1 MEKDMRMISAAI
13 AASLFT
19 LLPLGAGAQ
28 EDGKKQDS
36 TAAAACQAWD
46 RGAAARQ
53 DGWALKE
60 LQGAERWAMLS
71 YYDRRVGPRAN
82 PKSDGVVVATHPES
96 PSLRVIIVRGNCIV
110 DIGQMGPDLLDRIL
124 RNAGRP
130 I

>member
-1 MEKDMRMISAAI
+1 MRMISAAI

-28 EDGKKQDS
+28 EGGKSHDS

-46 RGAAARQ
+46 RGAEARQ
-53 DGWALKE
+53 NGWALKE
-60 LQGAERWAMLS
+60 LKGAQRWALLS

-82 PKSDGVVVATHPES
+82 PKSDDVVVATHPEL
-96 PSLRVIIVRGNCIV
+96 PSLRVIIVRGDCIV

-124 RNAGRP
+124 RNAGTP

>member
-1 MEKDMRMISAAI
+1 MRMISAAI
-13 AASLFT
+13 AAALFT

-28 EDGKKQDS
+28 ESGRSQDS

-46 RGAAARQ
+46 RGAEARQ
-53 DGWALKE
+53 NGWALKE
-60 LQGAERWAMLS
+60 LKGAQRRALLS

-96 PSLRVIIVRGNCIV
+96 SSLRVIIVRGDCIV

-124 RNAGRP
+124 RNTGTP